1 MASGFVKAELMTCRQ
16 GRSQVS
22 CRLLYN
28 SVLLLVFGLILWK
41 WMNGVDSLGSNQEC
55 KIGYIHS
62 HSRVSQCLASIRK
75 LGNRRSSE
83 GLRSFKPSKGTNLFI
98 LIILAGDIEMNPG
111 PRFQCGLCKKYCK
124 ASDRLLECEEC
135 EKRFHASCSN
145 LSDNE
150 LLRIES
156 GDGAWYCTN
165 CKADCGLCSG
175 AVLKGHKAVQC
186 DNCDMWIHNECSFIA
201 ETQYETVNNTNCTW
215 ICPKCEFFNFSDSF
229 FGEQVNVETENRFVP
244 LTKVK
249 KDRSSPCGTN
259 KSSFISGLK
268 FISMNINSIR
278 GKKLELLAF
287 LDFHQPH
294 VVAIQETKIDSSIAT
309 SELFPETCPYSVYR
323 KDRNIHGGGVMLLVH
338 KDISHMPITELE
350 NDSESIWV
358 KVFANKTS
366 HFVASWYRPPGSTSE
381 EFQLFREQ
389 LDYIRTHHKGKKLP
403 SAHVLG
409 DFNFKDI
416 DWLDRLS
423 KSGSTLS
430 QSEGQILIDIMNDHG
445 LEQMVHFPTREKNT
459 LDLILTTLP
468 GQFQDVHSPDKLSDH
483 DIVSGTLKMF
493 IPPIKKPR
501 RKVYLY
507 QKGDYES
514 MRKDTLQFSKEKYF
528 NGHSDT
534 RSVQENFDL
543 LTSFIQDSADK
554 HIPSKTSRS
563 VSSIPWITPEIRR
576 KIRRKNKTH
585 AKAKKTGSSKL
596 RSKFETLRREIKAD
610 VRKQHDL
617 YVNNLVCEFKANPR
631 DFYRYINSQKKDT
644 QCIPPLKRKNGKGV
658 AQSDLE
664 KAEEFNGRFTDVFSK
679 NEHTQVPLLDR
690 SAPFMNDIA
699 VSKDGVIK
707 LLKGLN
713 PSKAL
718 GPDEL
723 HPRVLKELAT
733 ELGPVLAHLFQQSID
748 TGEIP
753 KEWSLA
759 NICPLF
765 KKSDR
770 SLACNYRPVSLTCV
784 PCKLLEHIVCS
795 NIMAHL
801 DEYKLL
807 SDRQHAFRKGHSCET
822 QLTTVINDWAKILDN
837 RGQVDTFILDFEKA
851 FDTPPHELL
860 KSKLFGYGI
869 GGKTLKWIDSFLCFR
884 QQRVV
889 VNGVKSDWAP
899 VLSGVPQGTV
909 LGPLLFSLYINDI
922 SSDIESEIRLFADDC
937 VCYREIKDEKD
948 TMKLQRDIDRLG
960 SWARKWGMRFQPVK
974 CNMMQLT
981 RKRIKKIH
989 ASYTLEGTNLENV
1002 ESIKYL
1008 GVTITSDLRWNTHV
1022 SNVCTKANRT
1032 LGFLRRNL
1040 HSCPQEVKEAAYKG
1054 LVRPVLD
1061 YGSSVWDP
1069 PGVVLQEELES
1080 VQKRAA
1086 RFVTGNYD
1094 YETGSMTGILGQLKW
1109 ESLKK
1114 RRKDNRLILLYK
1126 GLKGKASVPT
1136 DDLIPKTRRCRNQ
1149 HSMAFQTPI
1158 ANTDVYKG
1166 SFFPQTIRDWNA
1178 LPDSLISSAEDAEDC
1193 VAKFTSLVRARD

>member
-1 MASGFVKAELMTCRQ
+1 MT
-16 GRSQVS
+16 
-22 CRLLYN
+22 LL
-28 SVLLLVFGLILWK
+28 
-41 WMNGVDSLGSNQEC
+41 
-55 KIGYIHS
+55 
-62 HSRVSQCLASIRK
+62 
-75 LGNRRSSE
+75 
-83 GLRSFKPSKGTNLFI
+83 
-98 LIILAGDIEMNPG
+98 
-111 PRFQCGLCKKYCK
+111 KYF
-124 ASDRLLECEEC
+124 ALTL
-135 EKRFHASCSN
+135 SCSN
-145 LSDNE
+145 RE
-150 LLRIES
+150 VIRKTLRWWCVRKRI
-156 GDGAWYCTN
+156 DHW
-165 CKADCGLCSG
+165 CSG
-175 AVLKGHKAVQC
+175 STGKSQPLDPPFQWEVSFGLFPAPAEHQW
-186 DNCDMWIHNECSFIA
+186 WIL
-201 ETQYETVNNTNCTW
+201 
-215 ICPKCEFFNFSDSF
+215 
-229 FGEQVNVETENRFVP
+229 FVP
-244 LTKVK
+244 CERNWPLAPPGYSILEHMRFATIS
-249 KDRSSPCGTN
+249 RT
-259 KSSFISGLK
+259 ISGT
-268 FISMNINSIR
+268 
-278 GKKLELLAF
+278 EF
-287 LDFHQPH
+287 LDHLTTH

-381 EFQLFREQ
+381 EFKLFREQ
-389 LDYIRTHHKGKKLP
+389 LDYIKTHHKGKKLP

-416 DWLDRLS
+416 DWPDRLS

-483 DIVSGTLKMF
+483 DIVSGTLKIF

-514 MRKDTLQFSKEKYF
+514 MRKDTLEFAKEKYF

-596 RSKFETLRREIKAD
+596 RSKFETLRREIKAE

-617 YVNNLVCEFKANPR
+617 YVNNLVGDVKANPR

-644 QCIPPLKRKNGKGV
+644 QGIPPLKRKNGKGV

-664 KAEEFNGRFTDVFSK
+664 KAEEFNGQFTDVFSK

-733 ELGPVLAHLFQQSID
+733 ELGPVFAHLFQQSID

-860 KSKLFGYGI
+860 KIKLFRYGI

-937 VCYREIKDEKD
+937 VCYREIKDEED

-1040 HSCPQEVKEAAYKG
+1040 YSCPQEVKEAAYKG

-1086 RFVTGNYD
+1086 RFVTGNYN

-1178 LPDSLISSAEDAEDC
+1178 LPDSLISFAEDAEDC
-1193 VAKFTSLVRARD
+1193 IAKFTSLVRARD